1 MTLITIDAPASGP
14 IAKREGDL
22 AIAGTEVPF
31 GGFSTLIGY
40 RSTSETPDV
49 KDRDV
54 YLFGMTSH
62 GLQLARVG
70 VNNVRDFSKFKFYEP
85 SKQDF
90 VDKPPKVKLT
100 DKKHIYLPGTFS
112 SGNIFYSPYFA
123 TFVIVYFNKM
133 GDSTFYLRYI
143 DVTEPVREDA
153 IWVKGGK
160 NGNGIAAEDVEALVM
175 YPWSAEEKLYS
186 SPVMQGFNYAGMPH
200 PEYFNRQYFAPTLYP
215 PGTPDDRRINDWFG
229 GSMIPETNAG
239 SDGKHLLLSWT
250 SQLKSDTES
259 GIYQVQLA
267 IVEFDDINAESN
279 SPPPT
284 ASPTSTG
291 KHGHKPV
298 NTALNMIPKGAE
310 GARHGAFVGFRLVP
324 KTDILGELW
333 ALRGLGCVSAI
344 ASVIT
349 YWA

>member
-1 MTLITIDAPASGP
+1 
-14 IAKREGDL
+14 
-22 AIAGTEVPF
+22 
-31 GGFSTLIGY
+31 
-40 RSTSETPDV
+40 
-49 KDRDV
+49 
-54 YLFGMTSH
+54 
-62 GLQLARVG
+62 
-70 VNNVRDFSKFKFYEP
+70 
-85 SKQDF
+85 
-90 VDKPPKVKLT
+90 
-100 DKKHIYLPGTFS
+100 
-112 SGNIFYSPYFA
+112 
-123 TFVIVYFNKM
+123 
-133 GDSTFYLRYI
+133 
-143 DVTEPVREDA
+143 
-153 IWVKGGK
+153 
-160 NGNGIAAEDVEALVM
+160 
-175 YPWSAEEKLYS
+175 
-186 SPVMQGFNYAGMPH
+186 MQGFNYAGMPH